1 MGGKTRPP
9 YPAEFR
15 AEAVRLVRSGGT
27 IAGVARDLGCS
38 TESLRHWVHQADV
51 DEGRREGLTSDDRD
65 ELRWLKRRVR
75 VLETEREILVKA
87 AAFFAKETGRTP

>member
-27 IAGVARDLGCS
+27 ISGVARDLGGAPE
-38 TESLRHWVHQADV
+38 TLREWVKRADV
-51 DEGRREGLTSDDRD
+51 DEGRRDGVTSDERD
-65 ELRWLKRRVR
+65 EIAQLRRRVR
-75 VLETEREILVKA
+75 VLETERDILVKA

>member
-1 MGGKTRPP
+1 LGGRTRPP

-27 IAGVARDLGCS
+27 ISGVARDLGVS
-38 TESLRHWVHQADV
+38 VESLRAWVRRSDV
-51 DEGRREGLTSDDRD
+51 DEGRRDGLTTGEREEISQ
-65 ELRWLKRRVR
+65 LRRRVR

>member
-1 MGGKTRPP
+1 LGGKTRPP

-27 IAGVARDLGCS
+27 ISGVARDLGVS
-38 TESLRHWVHQADV
+38 VESLREWVKRTDV
-51 DEGRREGLTSDDRD
+51 DEGRREGLTTAERD
-65 ELRWLKRRVR
+65 EIAQLRRRVR

>member
-65 ELRWLKRRVR
+65 ELTQLKRRVR